1 MGKRKL
7 KKIKGQDYH
16 HLIPK
21 CRVKKLTKR
30 QKKDIRNLLHI
41 KITKHIAWHQIF
53 GSMTLDEVIE
63 LLQRIKRAKGRA

>member
-1 MGKRKL
+1 LSKN

-21 CRVKKLTKR
+21 CRIKRLTRR
-30 QKKDIRNLLHI
+30 QRKNISNLLHI
-41 KITKHIAWHQIF
+41 KITKHTAWHQIF
-53 GSMTLDEVIE
+53 GVLTLDEVIE